1 MNTYLLFKSIHLIA
15 VISWMAGLLY
25 LPRIFVY
32 HSEADRDKKSEDLI
46 STFKIMERRLFI
58 YIMNP
63 AMIVS
68 WIFGILLIHSI
79 GINSFGSLWL
89 QLKMF
94 FIVILTIYHF
104 FLLQC
109 LRKFA
114 ENRNSYSSKF
124 YRIINEIPTVL
135 LIMIIFVVVFKFICA
150 SCLLHIDFPNY
161 LINVRSYI
169 ALNHKSNS
177 STVASVW
184 GRTVNNHWV
193 VKR

>member
-32 HSEADRDKKSEDLI
+32 HSEAIKNNRSEDLT

-63 AMIVS
+63 AMILS
-68 WIFGILLIHSI
+68 WIFGMLLIHTI
-79 GINSFGSLWL
+79 GVDSFSFIWL
-89 QLKMF
+89 QLKLVF
-94 FIVILTIYHF
+94 VIILTIYHF
-104 FLLQC
+104 FLFQC

-114 ENRNSYSSKF
+114 ENSNTYSSKF

-135 LIMIIFVVVFKFICA
+135 LIVIIFVVVFKP
-150 SCLLHIDFPNY
+150 L
-161 LINVRSYI
+161 
-169 ALNHKSNS
+169 
-177 STVASVW
+177 
-184 GRTVNNHWV
+184 
-193 VKR
+193 